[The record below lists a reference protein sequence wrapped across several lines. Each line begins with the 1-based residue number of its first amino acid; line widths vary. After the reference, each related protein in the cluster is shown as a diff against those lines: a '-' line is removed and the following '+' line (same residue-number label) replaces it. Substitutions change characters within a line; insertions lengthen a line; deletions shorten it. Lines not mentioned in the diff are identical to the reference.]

1 MEESDFLSSISLTSE
16 QTQKILDQATS
27 CLCLIKNKNLEVLGF
42 FCLIPYLSDKSDL
55 QDLEHL
61 NNDKLQPILITCNS
75 IFEFNDLK
83 KGNNIKLIYK
93 NEEKII
99 IIDES
104 RYIYYNEFF
113 DIEFI
118 ELKEN
123 EFPQNA
129 FLKLDFSIKDFG
141 IDNELR
147 TKYEN
152 QEIYLINYLI
162 GKEPKYSLGKIKD
175 INNLFIKNCSI
186 LENISLSS
194 PILNLD
200 TFNVI
205 GIYRGANEKAK
216 HNLSTALYIPIFEY
230 YYSKINYKNIKL
242 YNISIDNEPKCV
254 LDLISQKFIKDK
266 NKLLSQLNNKLEL
279 AELTEI
285 YKNEVIKKFQY
296 KITKIFDTKKDNNTL
311 INLMS
316 KVRGLPNLVVFCSF
330 RVETIGIPIQQVV
343 YINGKIDLAKNIF
356 SLEKKDSI
364 AYGIYEEGDEQF
376 DFQVFEPQNFQI
388 YFKIKIDSLY
398 LMCYREEYLIK
409 FLIKI
414 KQKFKDNEIKSA
426 REHFIFDK
434 EDDDNEYFDV
444 HEKLIKN
451 KEKVDELFEKQN
463 EIENSYLEELMIYK
477 IDE

>member
-242 YNISIDNEPKCV
+242 HNISIDNEPKCV

-266 NKLLSQLNNKLEL
+266 NKLLSQLNNEL
-279 AELTEI
+279 
-285 YKNEVIKKFQY
+285 
-296 KITKIFDTKKDNNTL
+296 
-311 INLMS
+311 
-316 KVRGLPNLVVFCSF
+316 
-330 RVETIGIPIQQVV
+330 
-343 YINGKIDLAKNIF
+343 
-356 SLEKKDSI
+356 
-364 AYGIYEEGDEQF
+364 
-376 DFQVFEPQNFQI
+376 
-388 YFKIKIDSLY
+388 
-398 LMCYREEYLIK
+398 
-409 FLIKI
+409 
-414 KQKFKDNEIKSA
+414 
-426 REHFIFDK
+426 
-434 EDDDNEYFDV
+434 
-444 HEKLIKN
+444 
-451 KEKVDELFEKQN
+451 
-463 EIENSYLEELMIYK
+463 
-477 IDE
+477 

>member
-1 MEESDFLSSISLTSE
+1 M
-16 QTQKILDQATS
+16 
-27 CLCLIKNKNLEVLGF
+27 
-42 FCLIPYLSDKSDL
+42 
-55 QDLEHL
+55 
-61 NNDKLQPILITCNS
+61 
-75 IFEFNDLK
+75 
-83 KGNNIKLIYK
+83 
-93 NEEKII
+93 
-99 IIDES
+99 
-104 RYIYYNEFF
+104 
-113 DIEFI
+113 
-118 ELKEN
+118 
-123 EFPQNA
+123 
-129 FLKLDFSIKDFG
+129 
-141 IDNELR
+141 
-147 TKYEN
+147 
-152 QEIYLINYLI
+152 
-162 GKEPKYSLGKIKD
+162 
-175 INNLFIKNCSI
+175 
-186 LENISLSS
+186 
-194 PILNLD
+194 NLD

-266 NKLLSQLNNKLEL
+266 NELLSQLNENLES
-279 AELTEI
+279 AELTEV
-285 YKNEVIKKFQY
+285 YKNEVIAKFQS

-398 LMCYREEYLIK
+398 LMCYREKYLIK

-451 KEKVDELFEKQN
+451 KEKVDELFENQK
-463 EIENSYLEELMIYK
+463 EIIKVYLEELIIYK
-477 IDE
+477 IDD

>member
-1 MEESDFLSSISLTSE
+1 M
-16 QTQKILDQATS
+16 
-27 CLCLIKNKNLEVLGF
+27 
-42 FCLIPYLSDKSDL
+42 
-55 QDLEHL
+55 
-61 NNDKLQPILITCNS
+61 
-75 IFEFNDLK
+75 
-83 KGNNIKLIYK
+83 
-93 NEEKII
+93 
-99 IIDES
+99 
-104 RYIYYNEFF
+104 
-113 DIEFI
+113 
-118 ELKEN
+118 
-123 EFPQNA
+123 
-129 FLKLDFSIKDFG
+129 
-141 IDNELR
+141 
-147 TKYEN
+147 
-152 QEIYLINYLI
+152 
-162 GKEPKYSLGKIKD
+162 
-175 INNLFIKNCSI
+175 
-186 LENISLSS
+186 
-194 PILNLD
+194 NLD

-285 YKNEVIKKFQY
+285 YKNEVIKKFHY
-296 KITKIFDTKKDNNTL
+296 KITKIFDNTL

-414 KQKFKDNEIKSA
+414 KQKFKDNEIKSV
-426 REHFIFDK
+426 REHFNFDK
-434 EDDDNEYFDV
+434 EDDDNEYFDD

>member
-1 MEESDFLSSISLTSE
+1 M
-16 QTQKILDQATS
+16 
-27 CLCLIKNKNLEVLGF
+27 
-42 FCLIPYLSDKSDL
+42 
-55 QDLEHL
+55 
-61 NNDKLQPILITCNS
+61 
-75 IFEFNDLK
+75 
-83 KGNNIKLIYK
+83 
-93 NEEKII
+93 
-99 IIDES
+99 
-104 RYIYYNEFF
+104 
-113 DIEFI
+113 
-118 ELKEN
+118 
-123 EFPQNA
+123 
-129 FLKLDFSIKDFG
+129 
-141 IDNELR
+141 
-147 TKYEN
+147 
-152 QEIYLINYLI
+152 
-162 GKEPKYSLGKIKD
+162 
-175 INNLFIKNCSI
+175 
-186 LENISLSS
+186 
-194 PILNLD
+194 NLD
-200 TFNVI
+200 TFSVI
-205 GIYRGANEKAK
+205 GIYRGTNEKAK

-285 YKNEVIKKFQY
+285 YKNEVIKKFHY

-398 LMCYREEYLIK
+398 LMFYREKYLIK

-414 KQKFKDNEIKSA
+414 KQKFKDNEIKSV
-426 REHFIFDK
+426 REHFNFDK
-434 EDDDNEYFDV
+434 EDDDNEYFHV
-444 HEKLIKN
+444 HEKLIIN

-463 EIENSYLEELMIYK
+463 KIENSYLEELMIYK

>member
-1 MEESDFLSSISLTSE
+1 M
-16 QTQKILDQATS
+16 
-27 CLCLIKNKNLEVLGF
+27 
-42 FCLIPYLSDKSDL
+42 
-55 QDLEHL
+55 
-61 NNDKLQPILITCNS
+61 
-75 IFEFNDLK
+75 
-83 KGNNIKLIYK
+83 
-93 NEEKII
+93 
-99 IIDES
+99 
-104 RYIYYNEFF
+104 
-113 DIEFI
+113 
-118 ELKEN
+118 
-123 EFPQNA
+123 
-129 FLKLDFSIKDFG
+129 
-141 IDNELR
+141 
-147 TKYEN
+147 
-152 QEIYLINYLI
+152 
-162 GKEPKYSLGKIKD
+162 
-175 INNLFIKNCSI
+175 
-186 LENISLSS
+186 
-194 PILNLD
+194 NLD
-200 TFNVI
+200 TFSVI
-205 GIYRGANEKAK
+205 GIYRGTNEKAK

-285 YKNEVIKKFQY
+285 YKNEVIKKFHY

-398 LMCYREEYLIK
+398 LMFYREKYLIK

-414 KQKFKDNEIKSA
+414 KQKFKDNEIKSV
-426 REHFIFDK
+426 REHFNFDK
-434 EDDDNEYFDV
+434 EDDDNEYFHV
-444 HEKLIKN
+444 HEKLIIN

-463 EIENSYLEELMIYK
+463 KIENSYLEELMIYK
-477 IDE
+477 IYI

>member
-1 MEESDFLSSISLTSE
+1 M
-16 QTQKILDQATS
+16 
-27 CLCLIKNKNLEVLGF
+27 
-42 FCLIPYLSDKSDL
+42 
-55 QDLEHL
+55 
-61 NNDKLQPILITCNS
+61 
-75 IFEFNDLK
+75 
-83 KGNNIKLIYK
+83 
-93 NEEKII
+93 
-99 IIDES
+99 
-104 RYIYYNEFF
+104 
-113 DIEFI
+113 
-118 ELKEN
+118 
-123 EFPQNA
+123 
-129 FLKLDFSIKDFG
+129 
-141 IDNELR
+141 
-147 TKYEN
+147 
-152 QEIYLINYLI
+152 
-162 GKEPKYSLGKIKD
+162 
-175 INNLFIKNCSI
+175 
-186 LENISLSS
+186 
-194 PILNLD
+194 NLD

-414 KQKFKDNEIKSA
+414 KQKFKDNEIKSV
-426 REHFIFDK
+426 REHFNFDK

>member
-1 MEESDFLSSISLTSE
+1 M
-16 QTQKILDQATS
+16 
-27 CLCLIKNKNLEVLGF
+27 
-42 FCLIPYLSDKSDL
+42 
-55 QDLEHL
+55 
-61 NNDKLQPILITCNS
+61 
-75 IFEFNDLK
+75 FE
-83 KGNNIKLIYK
+83 
-93 NEEKII
+93 
-99 IIDES
+99 
-104 RYIYYNEFF
+104 
-113 DIEFI
+113 
-118 ELKEN
+118 
-123 EFPQNA
+123 
-129 FLKLDFSIKDFG
+129 
-141 IDNELR
+141 
-147 TKYEN
+147 
-152 QEIYLINYLI
+152 
-162 GKEPKYSLGKIKD
+162 
-175 INNLFIKNCSI
+175 C
-186 LENISLSS
+186 
-194 PILNLD
+194 
-200 TFNVI
+200 
-205 GIYRGANEKAK
+205 
-216 HNLSTALYIPIFEY
+216 

-254 LDLISQKFIKDK
+254 LDLISQKIIKDK

-285 YKNEVIKKFQY
+285 YKNEVIKKFHY

-364 AYGIYEEGDEQF
+364 AYGIYEEGDEPF

-398 LMCYREEYLIK
+398 LMCYREKYLIK

-414 KQKFKDNEIKSA
+414 KQKFKDNEIKSV
-426 REHFIFDK
+426 REHFNFDK
-434 EDDDNEYFDV
+434 EDDDNEYFHV
-444 HEKLIKN
+444 HEKLIIN

-463 EIENSYLEELMIYK
+463 KIENSYLEELMIYK